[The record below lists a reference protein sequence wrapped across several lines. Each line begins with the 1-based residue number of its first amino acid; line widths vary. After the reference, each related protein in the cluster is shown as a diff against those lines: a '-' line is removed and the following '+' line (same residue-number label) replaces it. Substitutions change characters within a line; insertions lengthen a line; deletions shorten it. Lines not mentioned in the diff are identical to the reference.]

1 MKKLLA
7 TNIVVFSAVICSLFC
22 SFKNTS
28 STYERG
34 KRHFD
39 STCKCYI
46 ERTYYKGNLWSI
58 EQFVDSN
65 YWMKTGISVYFYENG
80 DTSDLTHYLDGEMNG
95 LSYNKHK
102 NGKLGILRNYK
113 NSYPV
118 GHWKYFDEEGFL
130 ISEVIYESANPTDL
144 TADIRLEKYYST
156 GEKLFYTKSFS
167 SADSFSI
174 KIIDTNLYQ
183 AHLTK
188 HANRN
193 GREIFMGNCASCHN
207 PLKDAVG
214 PKLAGITKRRTEKWL
229 RTWISNSSKM
239 IAEGDKEAL
248 ALYNEWGKTSMTAF
262 PLSDAEMNKLIDYLK
277 SIE

>member
-7 TNIVVFSAVICSLFC
+7 TRIVIFSAVIFSLFC
-22 SFKNTS
+22 SFKNIS

-34 KRHFD
+34 KRYFD
-39 STCKCYI
+39 SACKCYI
-46 ERTYYKGNLWSI
+46 ERTYYKGNLLSI
-58 EQFVDSN
+58 EQFLDSV
-65 YWMKTGISVYFYENG
+65 YWTKTGVTVYFYENG
-80 DTSDLTHYLDGEMNG
+80 DTSDLAHYIDGQMNG
-95 LSYNKHK
+95 LSFNKYK
-102 NGKLGILRNYK
+102 NGKLSILRNYK

-118 GHWKYFDEEGFL
+118 GHWKYFDEEGIL
-130 ISEVIYESANPTDL
+130 ISEVIYESENPTEL
-144 TADIRLEKYYST
+144 NADIRLEKYYST

-167 SADSFSI
+167 SADSFNI

-183 AHLTK
+183 AYLTK
-188 HANRN
+188 LANRN
-193 GREIFMGNCASCHN
+193 GRELFKGNCASCHN

-229 RTWISNSSKM
+229 RSWISNPRKM

-248 ALYNEWGKTSMTAF
+248 ALYNKWGKTSMTAF

-277 SIE
+277 SI